1 MSIKC
6 KAMETNEGQIIRISK
21 LLPLDWDNLQGSAE
35 PVRTVVY
42 DIHVMEIDPTPI
54 MDQIEI
60 QIPTSMDKQIAQYFG
75 ICEYV
80 VYFWPDKDFP
90 EHGHRIIVYDK
101 NKAYL
106 YKVLNK
112 KEAAQ

>member
-1 MSIKC
+1 
-6 KAMETNEGQIIRISK
+6 METNEGQIITITK
-21 LLPLDWDNLQGSAE
+21 LLPLDGDKLKESTE
-35 PVRTVVY
+35 PVRTVNY
-42 DIHVMEIDPTPI
+42 QIHVLEIDPTPI
-54 MDQIEI
+54 MDQMEI
-60 QIPTSMDKQIAQYFG
+60 QIPTSIDKQIARYLG

-80 VYFWPDKDFP
+80 VYVWPDKDFP
-90 EHGHRIIVYDK
+90 ELGHRIIVYE